1 MQTPAINV
9 SCEPQLPEE
18 LEALEELVLVLDESG
33 DDVVGSPKGLTVLG
47 VPLDELL
54 PASGPCVK

>member
-1 MQTPAINV
+1 M
-9 SCEPQLPEE
+9 
-18 LEALEELVLVLDESG
+18 LVLDESG